1 MNRSCPSLWSSA
13 PTAWVAAGVQAW
25 ADARPL
31 APEPAPPNCW
41 IFVDR
46 SLSNLDAWLAPLR
59 GDVVHLDPSREGP
72 RQIAEWLQDSPG
84 VQAVHILSQ
93 GAPGQLPLGASVVDA
108 LSLCDEHDEAMA
120 VIAGVLSQDAVLT
133 LHGRDLT
140 AGASGA
146 RLVEVLAAV
155 TGAQVKVQADV
166 PVRSGEWLAA
176 EARVRAA
183 LLSAFQNAAC
193 ESAHW
198 FDPQT
203 PPRTVLDAQPFAETS
218 RAASLAHC

>member
-1 MNRSCPSLWSSA
+1 MNRSCPSLWSST

-25 ADARPL
+25 ADARSQ
-31 APEPAPPNCW
+31 ASEPASSNCW

-46 SLSNLDAWLAPLR
+46 SLNNLDAWLAPLR

-72 RQIAEWLQDSPG
+72 RQIAEWLQDCPG

-108 LSLCDEHDEAMA
+108 LSICDEHDEAMA
-120 VIAGVLSQDAVLT
+120 VIAGVLSTDAVLT
-133 LHGRDLT
+133 LHGRDL
-140 AGASGA
+140 AADASGA

-166 PVRSGEWLAA
+166 PVRGGEWLAA
-176 EARVRAA
+176 EVRVRAA
-183 LLSAFQNAAC
+183 LLSAFQSAAC
-193 ESAHW
+193 EPTHL

-203 PPRTVLDAQPFAETS
+203 PRRLVVDERPLAETS

>member
-1 MNRSCPSLWSSA
+1 MNRSCPSLWSFA

-25 ADARPL
+25 VDVRPQ
-31 APEPAPPNCW
+31 APEPAPSNCW

-93 GAPGQLPLGASVVDA
+93 GAPGQLPLGASVIDA

-120 VIAGVLSQDAVLT
+120 VIAGVLSKDAVLT
-133 LHGRDLT
+133 LHGCDLI
-140 AGASGA
+140 ADASGA

-166 PVRSGEWLAA
+166 PLRGGEWLAA

-183 LLSAFQNAAC
+183 LLDAFQSAAC
-193 ESAHW
+193 EPAHRL
-198 FDPQT
+198 DPQT
-203 PPRTVLDAQPFAETS
+203 PLRRGADAQPLAETL
-218 RAASLAHC
+218 RAASLARC